1 VPEDKD
7 LEFFRATRPPQQ
19 PHQREQI
26 PHNEIQERPEQTPLP
41 STTARTTNLASP
53 TLRRAAD
60 EFANPTRF
68 TRAREYQL
76 TEATSSITRRR
87 LFAESTLAGRP
98 PIHRPIALA
107 PSRNHEATDD
117 D

>member
-1 VPEDKD
+1 
-7 LEFFRATRPPQQ
+7 
-19 PHQREQI
+19 
-26 PHNEIQERPEQTPLP
+26 
-41 STTARTTNLASP
+41 
-53 TLRRAAD
+53 
-60 EFANPTRF
+60 
-68 TRAREYQL
+68 
-76 TEATSSITRRR
+76 